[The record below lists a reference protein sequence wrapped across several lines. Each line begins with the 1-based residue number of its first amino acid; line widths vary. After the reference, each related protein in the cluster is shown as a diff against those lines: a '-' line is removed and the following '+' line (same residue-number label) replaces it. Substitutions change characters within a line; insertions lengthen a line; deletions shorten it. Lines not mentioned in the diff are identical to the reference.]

1 MILVLK
7 EFVKYKIKK
16 KEASKENGRKGSC
29 RQILLFCHQPK
40 AFNFAVLAISLL
52 EEFSH
57 LRK

>member
-1 MILVLK
+1 MTLVLK

-16 KEASKENGRKGSC
+16 KEASKENKGSR

-52 EEFSH
+52 EESLNH
-57 LRK
+57 

>member
-1 MILVLK
+1 MTLVLK

-16 KEASKENGRKGSC
+16 KEASKENKGSC
-29 RQILLFCHQPK
+29 YQILLFCHQPK

>member
-1 MILVLK
+1 MTLVLK

-16 KEASKENGRKGSC
+16 KKKASKENKGSC

-52 EEFSH
+52 EESLNH
-57 LRK
+57 